1 MKIANLLVE
10 ETQEEKFENYILL
23 NTLYGSFREADRK
36 EFEEYLRKYGNQPKS
51 GTYYLERKM
60 SPQARKNFLHDS
72 EDDLKRVSF
81 HGEYIDVEY
90 SLGFSFYALD
100 LIGPPPFKFKRN
112 DEIYN
117 FVVFNNCSTLT
128 EYPSWF
134 PNHISQYQQVGAS
147 IKSFKN
153 IHKVIESCGSM
164 YFGKDET
171 IRNVPYLAEIKN
183 LNDVEFSGYPELTK
197 SVNKYLQISMN
208 SDRSI
213 RQEERSAL
221 SLQEH
226 LLDEGFETFA

>member
-1 MKIANLLVE
+1 MKIANLLNE

-60 SPQARKNFLHDS
+60 PPQAKKIFLYDH
-72 EDDLKRVSF
+72 EDALKRISF
-81 HGEYIDVEY
+81 QGEYIDIGF
-90 SLGFSFYALD
+90 SLGFTFYAYD
-100 LIGPPPFKFKRN
+100 LLGPPLFKFKRN
-112 DEIYN
+112 VEIYN
-117 FVVFNNCSTLT
+117 FGVFGDCSTLT

-134 PNHISQYQQVGAS
+134 PNHISQYHQVGAS

-153 IHKVIESCGSM
+153 IHKVIESCESM

-183 LNDVEFSGYPELTK
+183 LNDAEFSGYPELTR
-197 SVNKYLQISMN
+197 SVNKYLEATKF
-208 SDRSI
+208 
-213 RQEERSAL
+213 EERSAL

-226 LLDEGFETFA
+226 LLDNGFETFA